1 MLNKGKIIKIGAI
14 SDQLGLSRYTPRFY
28 EKLALLRT
36 NRAVSGIREYSEGD
50 IARLKLIICFKE
62 SGIPFGDIN
71 QYLELVDQG
80 PGNEDQGLAIRL
92 KSKERLEES
101 LRKIE
106 RSIEMLNAKT
116 FLCQN

>member
-1 MLNKGKIIKIGAI
+1 M
-14 SDQLGLSRYTPRFY
+14 
-28 EKLALLRT
+28 
-36 NRAVSGIREYSEGD
+36 AVSGIREYSEGD